1 MTLGDHDP
9 HVHFHRPQ
17 RGGELLVEL
26 IEAMGVFLQELAV
39 AYDLLALLVEGIE
52 AITLK
57 MLLKLTSDTRLA
69 FMLVLLCAS
78 FVVPVLADTR

>member
-1 MTLGDHDP
+1 
-9 HVHFHRPQ
+9 
-17 RGGELLVEL
+17 
-26 IEAMGVFLQELAV
+26 MGVFLQELAV
-39 AYDLLALLVEGIE
+39 AYDLLALLVERIE